1 MEFGLSETTCG
12 TIRQILG
19 QYPQIEKAVI
29 YGSRA
34 KGNYKNGSDIDLTL
48 MGDALDGKVLS
59 EVAWA
64 LDESSI
70 PHTVD
75 LSLYDE
81 LNHAKLRVHI
91 DRIGVVFNERG
102 GRSKGKQ
109 SLSLLNGA
117 LL

>member
-1 MEFGLSETTCG
+1 MEFGLSETTCA

-19 QYPQIEKAVI
+19 QHPQIEKAVI

-48 MGDALDGKVLS
+48 MGDALDYKVLS

-75 LSLYDE
+75 LSLFEKIEKPELREHIERVGAVFYRRDE
-81 LNHAKLRVHI
+81 LNKELV
-91 DRIGVVFNERG
+91 E
-102 GRSKGKQ
+102 
-109 SLSLLNGA
+109 L
-117 LL
+117 

>member
-1 MEFGLSETTCG
+1 MNFGLSETTCA

-19 QYPQIEKAVI
+19 QYPQIDKAVI

-48 MGDALDGKVLS
+48 IGDTLDSKVLS

-75 LSLYDE
+75 LCLFGKIE
-81 LNHAKLRVHI
+81 NPALREHI
-91 DRIGVVFNERG
+91 ERVGVVFYQRAPSTSS
-102 GRSKGKQ
+102 GRTDGESTQ
-109 SLSLLNGA
+109 
-117 LL
+117 